1 MVPALVSSE
10 SPATSGEIARLETAL
25 RCNSCSG
32 FSDDELREL
41 TAIAALYTDANGL
54 FMRIVD
60 WAGRS
65 TETALKRL
73 PVDWR
78 TTLHQA
84 SGAAL
89 KAAYEGA
96 YNSQGGREAGSWLDE
111 LLSSARGENWHK
123 SAAALSGVLG
133 GLGGFATTLVDLPVT
148 TTLIMR
154 SIQQIAAGYGED
166 ISAPDVRNQ
175 CLIVFALGG
184 PLPED
189 DDQATGL
196 WATRLALTGQAVA
209 ALIRAAAPRFGIVV
223 GEKLL
228 AQAVPILGAVAGATI
243 NSVYAQ
249 YYQTMAHVHFRLRR
263 LERTHDADQL
273 RSCFEQI
280 VRALKSAHR
289 AAA

>member
-1 MVPALVSSE
+1 MVPALVGPE
-10 SPATSGEIARLETAL
+10 APATPGEIVRLETAL

-32 FSDDELREL
+32 FSNDELREL
-41 TAIAALYTDANGL
+41 TAIAALYADANGL

-60 WAGRS
+60 WAGGT

-89 KAAYEGA
+89 QAAYHGA
-96 YNSQGGREAGSWLDE
+96 YNSQGGEKAGSWLNE
-111 LLSSARGENWHK
+111 LLSSAQGEAWHQ

-133 GLGGFATTLVDLPVT
+133 GLGGFATTLIDLPVT

-166 ISAPDVRNQ
+166 ITTPEVRNQ

-184 PLPED
+184 PLPDD
-189 DDQATGL
+189 DDQAAGL

-209 ALIRAAAPRFGIVV
+209 ALIRAAAPRLGIVV

-228 AQAVPILGAVAGATI
+228 AQAVPILGALAGGTI

-263 LERTHDADQL
+263 LERTHDVDQV

-280 VRALKSAHR
+280 VRAMKAPHR
-289 AAA
+289 AAG

>member
-1 MVPALVSSE
+1 MVPALVG
-10 SPATSGEIARLETAL
+10 PGFPTTAGEVARLDTAL

-32 FSDDELREL
+32 FTDEELQEL
-41 TAIAALYTDANGL
+41 TAIAALYADANGL

-60 WAGRS
+60 WAGRT
-65 TETALKRL
+65 TEAALERL

-78 TTLHQA
+78 STLHQA

-89 KAAYEGA
+89 KAAYDGA
-96 YNSQGGREAGSWLDE
+96 YNSQGDANAGSWLDD
-111 LLSSARGENWHK
+111 LLSSARGEDWHK
-123 SAAALSGVLG
+123 SAAALAGVLG

-148 TTLIMR
+148 TTLILR

-166 ISAPDVRNQ
+166 IATPEVRNQ

-209 ALIRAAAPRFGIVV
+209 ALIKAAAPRVGIVV

-228 AQAVPILGAVAGATI
+228 AQAVPILGALAGGAI

-263 LERTHDADQL
+263 IERARDVEQV

-280 VRALKSAHR
+280 VRALKSSDR